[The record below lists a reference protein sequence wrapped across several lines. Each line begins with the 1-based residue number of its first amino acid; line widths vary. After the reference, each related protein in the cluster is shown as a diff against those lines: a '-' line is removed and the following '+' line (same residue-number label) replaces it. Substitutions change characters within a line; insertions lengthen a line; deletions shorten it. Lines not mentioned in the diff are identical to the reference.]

1 LWIVDEGFCEKV
13 YTYVYTNVYT
23 MKNVRNQK
31 IRKLIKLSGSLTV
44 SLPAVFINELK
55 WKAKQKVVVAK
66 KGRHLII
73 KDWRP

>member
-1 LWIVDEGFCEKV
+1 
-13 YTYVYTNVYT
+13 